1 MNYPFHLINSFEK
14 IWEYPVNHLGKRTCP
29 MVSWRKKG
37 EVCDMDEKTTN
48 KLKLKESFLKH
59 GLLYFLVGVALIV
72 TYYCVNHVG
81 VIASGVAKINDI
93 LMPFYLG
100 IIMAYLM
107 CPLYNATVRGIYRA
121 KKGRSKTPVKE
132 LRLAKFFAT
141 IVAVAAILGIVTGF
155 FALIG
160 PDLWDSV
167 TGLVLGIPDATAK
180 VQDWINDHIVENP
193 ALVDLLEDKLENIS
207 TMAIDWAQQKLLPG
221 ASAILSGVVGTL
233 GMVADFFVALI
244 ICIYILNSKE
254 TFSGQS
260 KKLVLAVCKPQKA
273 EKIFTFGK
281 ICNETFGGF
290 INGKIIDSIII
301 GILCFFAMTV
311 LKLPM
316 AILISVVV
324 GVTNIIPF
332 FGPFIGAIPSI
343 LILLIVEPIAA
354 LKFAIMVLVLQ
365 QLDGNVIG
373 PKILGKT
380 TKLASFWVMFA
391 IIVGGGLFGL
401 PGMILGGLC
410 DHLRLYLRR
419 DQQQATRKGDADGYA
434 GV

>member
-93 LMPFYLG
+93 LMPFYMG

-180 VQDWINDHIVENP
+180 VQDWINNHIVENP

-290 INGKIIDSIII
+290 INGKIIDSII
-301 GILCFFAMTV
+301 
-311 LKLPM
+311 LPLM
-316 AILISVVV
+316 EVPLSSMS
-324 GVTNIIPF
+324 PM
-332 FGPFIGAIPSI
+332 
-343 LILLIVEPIAA
+343 L
-354 LKFAIMVLVLQ
+354 MRQ
-365 QLDGNVIG
+365 QLKMGWM
-373 PKILGKT
+373 K
-380 TKLASFWVMFA
+380 
-391 IIVGGGLFGL
+391 
-401 PGMILGGLC
+401 
-410 DHLRLYLRR
+410 
-419 DQQQATRKGDADGYA
+419 
-434 GV
+434 